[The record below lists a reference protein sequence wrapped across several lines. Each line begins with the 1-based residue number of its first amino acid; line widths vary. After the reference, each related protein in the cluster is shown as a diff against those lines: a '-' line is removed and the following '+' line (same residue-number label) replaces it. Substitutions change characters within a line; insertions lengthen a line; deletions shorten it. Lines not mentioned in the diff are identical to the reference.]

1 MLCGSCFILKREE
14 VVCSENLV
22 SQVLVL
28 VTLVGVSRAYCVSL
42 WPLLSQGMA
51 SFGQSSVL
59 KCEALSWHNVSL

>member
-22 SQVLVL
+22 FQVLVL
-28 VTLVGVSRAYCVSL
+28 VTLAGVSRAYCVH
-42 WPLLSQGMA
+42 SQGMA

-59 KCEALSWHNVSL
+59 KYEALSWHTVSL